1 MRHSDTASYP
11 GLASKHGQQNTPTL
25 NPGEKS
31 LPAGWDFRRR
41 GPRTAPLLL
50 LNRCKL
56 DGTHIKTDKVEGAE
70 AGNRLAQKVAR
81 YIELDMWS

>member
-1 MRHSDTASYP
+1 MV
-11 GLASKHGQQNTPTL
+11 SKTHQPSTQAR
-25 NPGEKS
+25 NPG
-31 LPAGWDFRRR
+31 PAGWDFRRR